1 MGKIAVLTD
10 SNSGITQEQAKE
22 LGVYVIPMPF
32 FIDGQQYFEGIN
44 LTQEEFYEKL
54 KNDADISTSQPSVG
68 ELQDEWDKLLKEYDE
83 IVFIP
88 MSSGLSGTCQT
99 AAMLSDDY
107 DGKVQVVNN
116 QRISVTMRQSVLD
129 AKLLVLRKCWSV
141 KRCSQAFTLHW
152 KL

>member
-54 KNDADISTSQPSVG
+54 KNDADISITNRYVFLEDEANG
-68 ELQDEWDKLLKEYDE
+68 IKRKELYYENILDSKVFNSKKYEYYIFIRSCCCKL
-83 IVFIP
+83 
-88 MSSGLSGTCQT
+88 
-99 AAMLSDDY
+99 
-107 DGKVQVVNN
+107 
-116 QRISVTMRQSVLD
+116 
-129 AKLLVLRKCWSV
+129 
-141 KRCSQAFTLHW
+141 
-152 KL
+152 

>member
-68 ELQDEWDKLLKEYDE
+68 ELQDEWDKLLNARRRLCFLT
-83 IVFIP
+83 IMTVRFR
-88 MSSGLSGTCQT
+88 LSTT
-99 AAMLSDDY
+99 S
-107 DGKVQVVNN
+107 
-116 QRISVTMRQSVLD
+116 
-129 AKLLVLRKCWSV
+129 
-141 KRCSQAFTLHW
+141 AFP
-152 KL
+152 

>member
-1 MGKIAVLTD
+1 MT
-10 SNSGITQEQAKE
+10 
-22 LGVYVIPMPF
+22 
-32 FIDGQQYFEGIN
+32 GQQYFEGIN

-129 AKLLVLRKCWSV
+129 AKLLVPRAILRHRLRKCWSV